1 MKVSEAIARAVA
13 LESEGAPVFALI
25 GDANLPMVGALDR
38 FTEVPLR
45 FARHEGAAVAM
56 ADGYAQATGA
66 LGLAS
71 VTSGP
76 GLTHAATSLLGAS
89 RMRTP
94 LVVLT
99 GDTPMQRPAGLQAMQ
114 DFDQRRF
121 ADACEIGFQ
130 DLRSPASLADDLL
143 SAFHQ
148 ARARRMPVL
157 LNAPLDVQAVQLPD
171 GWTYEPTQARPSAPP
186 PREPAEAAV
195 RRILEI
201 VGRAQR
207 PLILAGRGALRAGAG
222 PDLRRFGERI
232 GALLGTTLLAK
243 GLFDRDPWNLGIV
256 GGFSGPAAL
265 DLIRESDAVIAF
277 GAELGHFTT
286 QGGSL
291 MRGRPV
297 VRVDLEPFPPGF
309 PQALALAVQAGARE
323 TAAALG
329 AALASAPPR
338 TGFRTA
344 ATRERLSAAAPE
356 MPPSDAATKLDPR
369 AVMRELGGALPRDAR
384 IVVGGGHF
392 WSFPCMYLTVP
403 EDGAFLCPLGAA
415 AVGQALPFAIGV
427 ATGAPGKPVVAV
439 EGDGSLFMN
448 IQELDTAA
456 RYRVPLAVVVMNDAA
471 LTAEVIKLRVE
482 GYNGDLAT
490 YPTPDFAAMAKGF
503 GWRAATLNGGD
514 RIADV
519 FRDHRWDEGP
529 LLVDARISREITISP
544 VAVKDLTF
552 RA

>member
-13 LESEGAPVFALI
+13 LDSEGAPVFALI
-25 GDANLPMVGALDR
+25 GDANLPMIGALDR
-38 FTEVPLR
+38 FTDVKLR

-56 ADGYAQATGA
+56 ADGYAQITGG

-76 GLTHAATSLLGAS
+76 GLTHAATSLLASS

-94 LVVLT
+94 LVILT

-130 DLRSPASLADDLL
+130 DLRSPASLAEDIL

-148 ARARRMPVL
+148 ARTRRMPVL

-171 GWTYEPTQARPSAPP
+171 GWSYLPAKAHAS
-186 PREPAEAAV
+186 PREPGEAAV
-195 RRILEI
+195 RRILDI
-201 VGRAQR
+201 AAAAKR
-207 PLILAGRGALRAGAG
+207 PLVLAGRGALRAGAAA
-222 PDLRRFGERI
+222 DLRRFAEAI

-243 GLFDRDPWNLGIV
+243 GLFDRDPWNLGVV

-265 DLIRESDAVIAF
+265 ELIRDCDAVFAF
-277 GAELGHFTT
+277 GAELGHFTS
-286 QGGSL
+286 QGGTL

-323 TAAALG
+323 TAAALV
-329 AALASAPPR
+329 AALRSAAPR
-338 TGFRTA
+338 TGVRTA
-344 ATRERLSAAAPE
+344 ETRERLAAAPKE
-356 MPPSDAATKLDPR
+356 IPPSDAATKLDPR
-369 AVMRELGGALPRDAR
+369 AVMRELGPALPRDTR
-384 IVVGGGHF
+384 VVIGGGHF
-392 WSFPCMYLTVP
+392 WSFPCMYLDVP
-403 EDGAFLCPLGAA
+403 ADGAFLCPLGAA

-448 IQELDTAA
+448 IQEMDTAA
-456 RYRVPLAVVVMNDAA
+456 RYRLPLAVVVMNDAA
-471 LTAEVIKLRVE
+471 LTAEVIKLRAE

-503 GWRAATLNGGD
+503 GWTAKTLGGGD

-519 FRDHRWDEGP
+519 FRDHRWDQGP
-529 LLVDARISREITISP
+529 LLVDARISREVTISP
-544 VAVKDLTF
+544 VAVKDLAF